1 MALGADDGPDYFD
14 FAGFADE
21 ERAADDAH
29 ESAAHE
35 ELFLP
40 SAEGFNGF
48 VVGIAEKREIE
59 FVLLL
64 EGRQGFDGVGAH
76 AEDSDFE
83 LIELLFCVTKL
94 GRLDDSTG
102 GIGFGI
108 EKEEDALALEIFKRD
123 GGAIVGGE
131 AEGGGFV
138 AWFEHG
144 DEVKEV

>member
-1 MALGADDGPDYFD
+1 MAFGANDGPDHFD

-21 ERAADDAH
+21 ERAANDAH

-40 SAEGFNGF
+40 SAEGFDGF
-48 VVGIAEKREIE
+48 VAGIAEEREIE

-64 EGRQGFDGVGAH
+64 EGSQGFDGVSAH
-76 AEDSDFE
+76 AEDGDFAAV
-83 LIELLFCVTKL
+83 ELLFCVTKL
-94 GRLDDSTG
+94 GRLDGSTG
-102 GIGFGI
+102 SVGFGI
-108 EKEEDALALEIFKRD
+108 EKEEDALALEILKRD
-123 GGAIVGGE
+123 GGAVVGGK
-131 AEGGGFV
+131 AEGGGFI

>member
-1 MALGADDGPDYFD
+1 VVFGANDGPDHFD

-40 SAEGFNGF
+40 SAEGFKGF
-48 VVGIAEKREIE
+48 VIGIAEKREIE

-64 EGRQGFDGVGAH
+64 ERRQGFDGIGAH
-76 AEDSDFE
+76 TQDGDFVSV
-83 LIELLFCVTKL
+83 ELLFCVTKL
-94 GRLDDSTG
+94 GRLDSSTG
-102 GIGFGI
+102 GVGSGI
-108 EKEEDALALEIFKRD
+108 EEEKDALALEILERD
-123 GGAIVGGE
+123 RGAVVGGE
-131 AEGGGFV
+131 AEGRGFI

-144 DEVKEV
+144 DEVKKV